1 MIEPSLLPRFHQ
13 HLMILQ
19 EAGFDVES
27 CLFSDVAFPRSSSV
41 SSEYLSMMQYRLS
54 QLESTIKTQLT
65 AGEKS
70 VDSVLP
76 ALAGVKA
83 TYLSVFLQW
92 RDGGQQLSSLRPLI
106 VHTRSVKKAM
116 QGLRHLWLNLF
127 CYLVFGTVAII
138 SVAVVARPSIK
149 NVVDQ
154 LRVEPP
160 LLLSSLLSPAAPIAV
175 SILLAMLA
183 LLLLSGRWVWPRIS
197 SLSSRSR
204 EGMSNFKLSELSTQ
218 NYSPNDSRTA
228 PPLLGEEMSKMSV
241 KGWACDPACNA
252 AESTERKAFALR
264 FSEWLI
270 SYQSRH
276 QRRSVPRLFSTLIG
290 GALTLAIGLLLF
302 APMVQFLIF
311 VINSAGLGR

>member
-19 EAGFDVES
+19 EAGFDVGS

-41 SSEYLSMMQYRLS
+41 SSEYLGMMQYRLS

-65 AGEKS
+65 AGENS

-106 VHTRSVKKAM
+106 VQTRSVKKAR

-160 LLLSSLLSPAAPIAV
+160 WLLSSLLSPAAPIAISV
-175 SILLAMLA
+175 LLAMLA
-183 LLLLSGRWVWPRIS
+183 LLLLAGRWVWPRML
-197 SLSSRSR
+197 SLSSRSQ
-204 EGMSNFKLSELSTQ
+204 EDLSTFKLSGLSSQ
-218 NYSPNDSRTA
+218 NFSRNDSRTE
-228 PPLLGEEMSKMSV
+228 PLLPREKLSQASV
-241 KGWACDPACNA
+241 NGWACDSSCDAE
-252 AESTERKAFALR
+252 ESTKRKVFALQ
-264 FSEWLI
+264 FYGWLNRYR
-270 SYQSRH
+270 SHR
-276 QRRSVPRLFSTLIG
+276 QRRAFPRAFSIVIG

-302 APMVQFLIF
+302 APMVQLLIF
-311 VINSAGLGR
+311 VINTAGLGR